1 MLASSVLLL
10 ASWVAGEWSH
20 FFFSFFSLH
29 QLLFLLHTLLWSKH
43 SPTAMALAS
52 SSWAVWFAS
61 FAVVAFAVWSQARLW
76 PILEGSIPGL
86 EPPFLWGVS
95 EESLQDLRGQVAVV
109 TGANTGLGLATAR
122 QLLRSGATVVMG
134 CRDMRRCNE
143 ARNSLVG
150 QVPDVSLAV
159 PMEIDLASLK
169 STAQFADAVAAKFP
183 ALHVLVLNA
192 AVFPDSFGTA
202 KETGLEMAFSVNHVA
217 HFLLATRLLRNF
229 ALDAPSK
236 TCTTTAASGERQ
248 HQNATSALKV
258 AVVSSSH
265 HFFAVNKP
273 LTEASFQDAAS
284 FAMDEAY
291 GYSKLA
297 NLLFMQELSK
307 RLLSRGVNVYVNAVQ
322 PGESRRPH
330 LIGGYDT

>member
-1 MLASSVLLL
+1 VLLL

-76 PILEGSIPGL
+76 PILE
-86 EPPFLWGVS
+86 
-95 EESLQDLRGQVAVV
+95 AVV